1 MIVECVKVV
10 YLIYQLTTNT
20 NTMATLLKS
29 SKNNILSL
37 AAKIEQQKLHLILN
51 PEDSYLKAIIEMNIR
66 TLEFLKSI
74 KKK

>member
-1 MIVECVKVV
+1 
-10 YLIYQLTTNT
+10 
-20 NTMATLLKS
+20 MATLLKS

-37 AAKIEQQKLHLILN
+37 AAKIEQQKLHLTLN
-51 PEDSYLKAIIEMNIR
+51 PDDSYLKAIIQMNER

>member
-1 MIVECVKVV
+1 
-10 YLIYQLTTNT
+10 
-20 NTMATLLKS
+20 MATLLKS